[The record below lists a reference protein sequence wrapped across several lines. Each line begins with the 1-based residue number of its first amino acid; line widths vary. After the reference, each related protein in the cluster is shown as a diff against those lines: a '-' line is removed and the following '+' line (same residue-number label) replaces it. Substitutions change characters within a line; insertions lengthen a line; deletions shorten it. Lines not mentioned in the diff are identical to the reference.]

1 MNTTDRRKN
10 IMNIL
15 IFRRRTTAKELAEEL
30 DVTTRTIMK
39 DIQALSPEYP
49 IYTRLGGNGGIFIND
64 DYQPY
69 NNTLTAEE
77 LKELREV
84 YGEST
89 GKRKRM
95 LFQILKKYGPSS
107 IPL

>member
-1 MNTTDRRKN
+1 MNTSERRKN

-15 IFRRRTTAKELAEEL
+15 ILRRKATAKELSEEL
-30 DVTTRTIMK
+30 GVTARTIMN

-49 IYTRLGGNGGIFIND
+49 IFTRQGGNGGIFVND

-77 LKELREV
+77 LEV
-84 YGEST
+84 LYRIYGET
-89 GKRKRM
+89 AGDRKRVV
-95 LFQILKKYGPSS
+95 FQIIKKYGPSR
-107 IPL
+107 ILL

>member
-1 MNTTDRRKN
+1 MNTSDRRKN

-15 IFRRRTTAKELAEEL
+15 ILRSRTTAKELAKEL
-30 DVTTRTIMK
+30 GVTGRTIMN
-39 DIQALSPEYP
+39 DIQALSMDYP
-49 IYTRLGGNGGIFIND
+49 IYTRPGGNGGIFIKD

-69 NNTLTAEE
+69 SNTLTAEE
-77 LKELREV
+77 LGVLREV
-84 YGEST
+84 YGESK
-89 GKRKRM
+89 GKRKQM